1 MLRAARAAL
10 VALAVREAVRHE
22 ERAQHMQCGE
32 QAQHMRHDER
42 VRHLQLFGL
51 EKQKRAISAEV
62 FDETESQRD

>member
-1 MLRAARAAL
+1 M
-10 VALAVREAVRHE
+10 RHDK
-22 ERAQHMQCGE
+22 RAQHLQCGE

-42 VRHLQLFGL
+42 VRHLQFFGL